1 MSVTNI
7 IKQLFKAVISVFIV
21 GASFYISIL
30 YFGPLLFIPIGMIF
44 TAIFGDG
51 AYLEYL
57 MYLISYLCAVCF
69 STKLVSEIYDTEL
82 KAFRAKK
89 QRQKDMELKKALQ
102 PVLAEMKQNT
112 AADDKEGQKAIKK
125 TTDFIYGTEQQ
136 RKEIASLQFSIN
148 KLKAE
153 TSPDNKQAQKN
164 IKFLEKLLETKMKEN
179 NTMY

>member
-7 IKQLFKAVISVFIV
+7 IKQLFKAIISVFIIC
-21 GASFYISIL
+21 ASFYISIL
-30 YFGPLLFIPIGMIF
+30 YFGPLLFIPIGMMF

-82 KAFRAKK
+82 KAFRAKR
-89 QRQKDMELKKALQ
+89 QRQNDMELKTALQ
-102 PVLAEMKQNT
+102 PVLTEMKQNID
-112 AADDKEGQKAIKK
+112 ADDAEGQKIIKE
-125 TTDFIYGTEQQ
+125 TTDFIYGTKQQ
-136 RKEIASLQFSIN
+136 QKEIASLQFSIS

-153 TSPDNKQAQKN
+153 ISPNDKQAQKN
-164 IKFLEKLLETKMKEN
+164 IKFLEKLLKTKMEEN
-179 NTMY
+179 NTM

>member
-21 GASFYISIL
+21 CASFYISIL

-57 MYLISYLCAVCF
+57 MYLISYLCGLYF

-82 KAFRAKK
+82 KVFRAKK
-89 QRQKDMELKKALQ
+89 QRQKDMELKKSCNL
-102 PVLAEMKQNT
+102 
-112 AADDKEGQKAIKK
+112 
-125 TTDFIYGTEQQ
+125 F
-136 RKEIASLQFSIN
+136 
-148 KLKAE
+148 
-153 TSPDNKQAQKN
+153 
-164 IKFLEKLLETKMKEN
+164 
-179 NTMY
+179 